1 MKNIND
7 KILHAINDA
16 TYWQGGKNTTLYGTI
31 GADVEYVILQK
42 VDGSIWTKVG
52 SDVNFALLVRAAVR
66 TAISLAR
73 S

>member
-16 TYWQGGKNTTLYGTI
+16 IYWQRGKNTPFYGTI

-42 VDGSIWTKVG
+42 VDGLIWNKVG
-52 SDVNFALLVRAAVR
+52 SDVNFALLVWV
-66 TAISLAR
+66 AIRSAR